1 MVDTFKARHS
11 MNPDLAEADDF
22 CSLTLSRLLSAI
34 SLAKVCRSVDLS
46 MHV

>member
-1 MVDTFKARHS
+1 MVDAFKVRYS
-11 MNPDLAEADDF
+11 MNPDLTQADDF
-22 CSLTLSRLLSAI
+22 RSPTLSRLLSAI